1 MLKLT
6 PITDTPTVTMDTDP
20 STTDTM
26 ARGQLMRRPPPQDP
40 TLTLRQIL
48 MDGTAMDTAIP
59 TDTDTT
65 TARGQLMR
73 RPLLLD
79 PTLMRRLTPMDG
91 MAMDMDTP
99 TDTDTTMARG
109 QLMMLPPLDLT
120 LMLMPGTAMA
130 TTDTDL

>member
-1 MLKLT
+1 
-6 PITDTPTVTMDTDP
+6 
-20 STTDTM
+20 M
-26 ARGQLMRRPPPQDP
+26 A
-40 TLTLRQIL
+40 T
-48 MDGTAMDTAIP
+48 P

-91 MAMDMDTP
+91 TAMDMDTP

-109 QLMMLPPLDLT
+109 LLMMLPPLDPT

-130 TTDTDL
+130 TTDTGLMDTDTATARVLLMRRLPPLDPTLMLRQTPMV

>member
-1 MLKLT
+1 
-6 PITDTPTVTMDTDP
+6 
-20 STTDTM
+20 
-26 ARGQLMRRPPPQDP
+26 
-40 TLTLRQIL
+40 

-79 PTLMRRLTPMDG
+79 PTLMPRLILMDG
-91 MAMDMDTP
+91 TAMDTATP
-99 TDTDTTMARG
+99 TDMVTTMARG
-109 QLMMLPPLDLT
+109 QLMTLPLLDPT

-130 TTDTDL
+130 TTDTDLMDTDTGTARGQLMRRLPPLDPTLMLRRTPMV